1 MKSCTKLQTLDKLK
15 EHPIGVGGD
24 DTSDAFAKY
33 LWLAGQ
39 ERDALVPQSRR
50 GRIEVRHAKS
60 DPV

>member
-1 MKSCTKLQTLDKLK
+1 MAKLHTLDKLK
-15 EHPIGVGGD
+15 EDSIGVGGD
-24 DTSDAFAKY
+24 DTPDAFAKH

-50 GRIEVRHAKS
+50 GRIEIRHAKS